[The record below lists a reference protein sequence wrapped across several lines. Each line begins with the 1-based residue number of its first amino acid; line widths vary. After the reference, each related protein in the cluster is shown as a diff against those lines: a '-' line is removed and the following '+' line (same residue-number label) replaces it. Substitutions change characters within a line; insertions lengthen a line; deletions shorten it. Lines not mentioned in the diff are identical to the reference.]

1 MNLRHK
7 ILSRSIRLVPGPLR
21 GVIRSIPGVA
31 AAQRAAIEALGNGQ
45 EFEHVVDY
53 GPGKGLKIPLRLPED
68 KGFWKGTYEEEFCA
82 RLAAAVR
89 PGDVCFDVGAFR
101 GYTAGVM
108 ALAGA
113 SKVIAFEPAPA
124 NQVAVRRVIELNAE
138 LPIELVE
145 AAVGAEEGTIK
156 ITIHEDASMNFIG
169 ENTSGRP
176 AVDVKMVTLDSMVA
190 SGALKSPQLL
200 KIDVEGAEASVLRGA
215 AKALRNSVR
224 EIFVEL
230 HHDEAKKE
238 SERLLAEAGFERIW
252 QAEEDGVFPMQTQFR
267 KHSGLHPAL
276 PNKDNGH

>member
-1 MNLRHK
+1 MNIRHE

-53 GPGKGLKIPLRLPED
+53 GPAKGLKLLLRLPED

-113 SKVIAFEPAPA
+113 SKVLAFEPAPA
-124 NQVAVRRVIELNAE
+124 NQRAVGRVIGLNST
-138 LPIELVE
+138 LPIGLVE
-145 AAVGAEEGTIK
+145 AAVGAEEGAIK
-156 ITIHEDASMNFIG
+156 ITIHEDASMNFVG
-169 ENTSGRP
+169 GDDSGRP
-176 AVDVKMVTLDSMVA
+176 TVEAKLVTIDAEMARGAGAPAVM
-190 SGALKSPQLL
+190 

-215 AKALRNSVR
+215 SKALAGSVR

-230 HHDEAKKE
+230 HHKQAADECGEILQA
-238 SERLLAEAGFERIW
+238 AGFKRVW
-252 QAEEDGVFPMQTQFR
+252 QAEEQGAFPMQTHFR
-267 KHSGLHPAL
+267 R
-276 PNKDNGH
+276 

>member
-1 MNLRHK
+1 M
-7 ILSRSIRLVPGPLR
+7 VPGPLR

-31 AAQRAAIEALGNGQ
+31 AAQRAAISAVGRNE
-45 EFEHVVDY
+45 EFEHTIDY
-53 GPGKGLKIPLRLPED
+53 GPAEGLRMPIRLPED

-82 RLAAAVR
+82 RLAAAVQH
-89 PGDVCFDVGAFR
+89 GDVCCDIGAFR

-124 NQVAVRRVIELNAE
+124 NQGAVRRVIELNPT

-145 AAVGAEEGTIK
+145 GAVGAEEGTIK

-169 ENTSGRP
+169 ENASGRP
-176 AVDVKMVTLDSMVA
+176 AVDVKMVALDRMVA
-190 SGALKSPQLL
+190 SGALESPQLL

-215 AKALRNSVR
+215 AKTLCSSVH

-230 HHDEAKKE
+230 HHDEARQE
-238 SERLLAEAGFERIW
+238 CEGLLSEAGFERVW
-252 QAEEDGVFPMQTQFR
+252 QADEDGVFPMQTEFR
-267 KHSGLHPAL
+267 KR
-276 PNKDNGH
+276 

>member
-1 MNLRHK
+1 MNLRHE

-31 AAQRAAIEALGNGQ
+31 AAQRATIEALGNGQ

-53 GPGKGLKIPLRLPED
+53 GPAKGLKLPLRLPED

-113 SKVIAFEPAPA
+113 SRVLAFEPAPV
-124 NQVAVRRVIELNAE
+124 NQRAVRRVIELNPS

-145 AAVGAEEGTIK
+145 AAVGAEEGAIR

-169 ENTSGRP
+169 ADESGRP
-176 AVDVKMVTLDSMVA
+176 SIETKLVTIDTEIVR
-190 SGALKSPQLL
+190 GVKSPAVM

-215 AKALRNSVR
+215 SKTLSESIR

-230 HHDEAKKE
+230 HHQKAADECGEILQA
-238 SERLLAEAGFERIW
+238 AGFERVW
-252 QAEEDGVFPMQTQFR
+252 QAEEKDVFPAQTEFR
-267 KHSGLHPAL
+267 KRS
-276 PNKDNGH
+276 